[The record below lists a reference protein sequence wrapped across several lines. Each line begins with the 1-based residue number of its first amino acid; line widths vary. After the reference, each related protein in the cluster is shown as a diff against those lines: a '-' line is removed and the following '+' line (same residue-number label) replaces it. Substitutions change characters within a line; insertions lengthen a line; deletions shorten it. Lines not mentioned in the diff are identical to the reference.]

1 MKHYFRY
8 YKWSWLIIAT
18 IVVLSLYPLEN
29 PPLKDV
35 DNIDKWTHICM
46 YGGLCS
52 ILWIEYLRSHR
63 GVNTWRTLVGTVL
76 LPLLL
81 SGALELLQ
89 EYATEN
95 RSGDWADM
103 IANGIG
109 VILAALLGRFVF
121 PRFVTHPIP

>member
-63 GVNTWRTLVGTVL
+63 GVNTWRTLVGAVL

-121 PRFVTHPIP
+121 PRFVTRPTP